1 MRLAGT
7 NKGVEQ
13 PVPNLVREKLTI
25 DEVSPKK
32 TGSLQVKGK
41 YTIETI
47 ER

>member
-1 MRLAGT
+1 LAGM

-13 PVPNLVREKLTI
+13 TVPNLIQEKLTI
-25 DEVSPKK
+25 DKVSPKK
-32 TGSLQVKGK
+32 KGSLQVKGK